1 MVEWTSPDPIDQM
14 TPSLIWDVCG
24 CCVGHSP
31 PGPCGS
37 FVAITRDGS
46 LCFFGSSHDE
56 PSHAE
61 SANGC
66 PRIWRPKATKVTWE
80 PHVSIFRRMW
90 WSTSTL
96 TEALRLYSGLLVGDH
111 KHGDLVAEEPK
122 ASSIFNLKSILRT
135 DW

>member
-1 MVEWTSPDPIDQM
+1 MDVSRSYRSDDAEPNLACLRLLRRSLPARSLRKFRRNNRGGSPYD
-14 TPSLIWDVCG
+14 G
-24 CCVGHSP
+24 K
-31 PGPCGS
+31 
-37 FVAITRDGS
+37 DGS
-46 LCFFGSSHDE
+46 LCFFGSRHDE

-66 PRIWRPKATKVTWE
+66 PRIWRPKATRVTWE

-90 WSTSTL
+90 WSNSTL

-122 ASSIFNLKSILRT
+122 ASSIST
-135 DW
+135 